1 MSLCLTGCALLYG
14 DGWLF
19 GDSPEPSETES
30 EDAGEAAANGGE
42 SEETAANGGE
52 ETEEESDAK
61 E

>member
-1 MSLCLTGCALLYG
+1 LLYG

-30 EDAGEAAANGGE
+30 EDAGEAEANGGE